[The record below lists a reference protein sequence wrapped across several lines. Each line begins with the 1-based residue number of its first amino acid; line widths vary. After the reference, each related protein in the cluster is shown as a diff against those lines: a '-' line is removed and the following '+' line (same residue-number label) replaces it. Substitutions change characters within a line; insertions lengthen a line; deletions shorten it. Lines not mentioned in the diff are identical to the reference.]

1 MGNAVCLPMETQ
13 HSCSLS
19 HMNTFYVFLSQI
31 YLNMKCHCNIKAWRK
46 MLEFLKNT
54 QTHTHQREMLWS
66 SYSDLCCLGD
76 DSAVLLHRV
85 GLPGGGPAEKTRVF
99 EEGRERSLVLP
110 VRLPPV
116 LPSFPRSLYFLL
128 LHCCLLHGCALW
140 VHCRGGGAEAANVAV
155 RAPHDASRQNA
166 PRWRGRKGG

>member
-1 MGNAVCLPMETQ
+1 MGNCSVSADGNTTFLQPLTHEHVLGFLVLNISKHERSSQHQSMEINVT
-13 HSCSLS
+13 
-19 HMNTFYVFLSQI
+19 I
-31 YLNMKCHCNIKAWRK
+31 
-46 MLEFLKNT
+46 KNT

-85 GLPGGGPAEKTRVF
+85 GLSGGGPAQKTRVF
-99 EEGRERSLVLP
+99 EEGGERSLVLP
-110 VRLPPV
+110 VRLPPI

-155 RAPHDASRQNA
+155 CALHDASRQNA
-166 PRWRGRKGG
+166 PRWRG